1 MQPARYSLGSLI
13 RHRRLSMGLSQG
25 ELADRAGVS
34 ARSLR
39 DIEAGRV
46 ARPRASSLRRL
57 ASALG
62 FTGDD
67 LHALLET
74 VQPAARPAD
83 AEPLHIGV
91 LGPPVIRNGDRPVEI
106 RSAMRRELLGLLALQ
121 PGQRVSREEI
131 VDVLWGDRPPRT
143 WQALV
148 QGHVAALRGLLQ
160 PEPRRRPSAS
170 IITLDRGGY
179 TLEVVRGRLD
189 LAEFDDLA
197 RRAGEARATADPRA
211 ALELWD
217 RALRLWRGPVLA
229 DTGSRLRHHPL
240 AAALN
245 QRHMAVAL
253 AFADSAL
260 ENGSFSSA
268 ADHLLR
274 LAADEP
280 LHEGLHAR
288 LILAVAGGGDQA
300 GALRLFAD
308 LRRRLAEELG
318 VEPGRELRTAHLRVL
333 RQELPAPRA
342 ADRGVPPAVLGGV
355 ALPETPRDP
364 NTGAGAEQE
373 RGAAPLG
380 NTGHPTTAP
389 AAPSET
395 RAEAVPA
402 QLPLDARGFAG
413 RTTELARLDAHLA
426 AAGHSP
432 TALTILAVSGTAG
445 VGKTTLALHWAHRV
459 RDRFPDG
466 QLYLNLRGFDPTAA
480 AIEPAEAILSFL
492 DALGVPPQR
501 VPPGFEAQAGL
512 YRSLLANRRVLVVVD
527 NARDVEQ
534 VRPLLPGSPSCLV
547 VVTSRDQMSG
557 LVAIEGGYPLTL
569 GLLSASEGREL
580 VVRRLGAERSGAE
593 PRAVDEIVAQC
604 AGLPL
609 ALAVVTARAVM
620 NPQFSLATLAGE
632 LRAVQGGL
640 DAFHGG
646 DPATQ
651 VRTVFSWSYRTL
663 SSEAAR
669 LFRLLALHAG
679 PDIGV
684 GAAACLAGATEDR
697 VRPLLAE
704 LSRAHLISEH
714 LPGRY
719 TFHDLLRLY
728 AAERNREEDGE
739 DERAGAIHRL
749 YDHYVQAT
757 NVAAGLLYPNMIRL
771 PSAAPPTGRVPVG
784 RGGALAW
791 LDAEHLNLVAAVTH
805 AEEYGQRAA
814 AWRLAD
820 GLRGYFARRRHSV
833 HWFAVAEAGLSA
845 ARAEGDLQAQAAL
858 HLSTAHAYNVTAR
871 RQQALAHLGRA
882 LDLSRRVGWREGHA
896 IALTNIGSVQMDL
909 GRLDE
914 AKTSLLRSLDLRRQ
928 GGHDGNDAMTYNNLG
943 ELERMRGRLGAATRH
958 LDRAMEEWRRLGLS
972 AGLVTTLETI
982 GQVHYDLG
990 HLAVGAAHL
999 NRALRVANLIGDNAS
1014 RAYTLVFLSC
1024 IHRDAG
1030 RLSEAVECA
1039 RAALRLSDDLT
1050 HRYRD
1055 CVRHNALAGC
1065 YHDLGQHSEAI
1076 DHYSRGLRL
1085 ARDAPTRYSESEAL
1099 VGLALV
1105 NTRIGNHDEARGFAH
1120 DALAI
1125 ARQADFR
1132 VREGQALTALAEV
1145 RLREGDHAEAAEQ
1158 ARHAIDLHR
1167 ETGHRLGEARA
1178 LMLLGTASHRLQGP
1192 ASAQRHW
1199 RKALAL
1205 FTDIG
1210 TPEAGRLRE
1219 LIGGNGDAAPAG
1231 VVQL

>member
-13 RHRRLSMGLSQG
+13 RHRRLSVGLSQG

-67 LHALLET
+67 LRALLET

-83 AEPLHIGV
+83 VEPLHIGV

-106 RSAMRRELLGLLALQ
+106 RSVMRRELLGLLALQ
-121 PGQRVSREEI
+121 PGHRVSREEI

-143 WQALV
+143 CQALV

-160 PEPRRRPSAS
+160 PEGRHRPSAS
-170 IITLDRGGY
+170 ISTLDRGGY
-179 TLEVVRGRLD
+179 MLEVVRGRLD
-189 LAEFDDLA
+189 IAEFDDLA
-197 RRAGEARATADPRA
+197 RRAGEARAAANPRT

-245 QRHMAVAL
+245 QRRMTVAL

-260 ENGSFSSA
+260 ENGSVSSA

-308 LRRRLAEELG
+308 LRRRLADELG

-333 RQELPAPRA
+333 RQELPALRT
-342 ADRGVPPAVLGGV
+342 ADRGAPPVVLGGV
-355 ALPETPRDP
+355 ALPETSSDP
-364 NTGAGAEQE
+364 DTGAEAEQE
-373 RGAAPLG
+373 LGAAPLG
-380 NTGHPTTAP
+380 NAGHSAP
-389 AAPSET
+389 AAPSGT

-426 AAGHSP
+426 AANHSP

-512 YRSLLANRRVLVVVD
+512 YRSLLANRRVLVVLD

-534 VRPLLPGSPSCLV
+534 VRPLLPGSPNCLV

-557 LVAIEGGYPLTL
+557 LVAIDGGCPLTL

-580 VVRRLGAERSGAE
+580 VVRRLGAERAGAE

-609 ALAVVTARAVM
+609 ALAVVAARAVM
-620 NPQFSLATLAGE
+620 NPQFSLATLARE

-663 SSEAAR
+663 SAEAAR
-669 LFRLLALHAG
+669 LFRLLALHPG

-684 GAAACLAGATEDR
+684 GAAACLAGAAEDR

-714 LPGRY
+714 MPGRY

-739 DERAGAIHRL
+739 DERAGAVQRL

-771 PSAAPPTGRVPVG
+771 PSTAPPTGRVPVG

-791 LDAEHLNLVAAVTH
+791 LDAEHMNLVAAVTH

-871 RQQALAHLGRA
+871 RRQALAHLGRA

-909 GRLDE
+909 GRLEE

-928 GGHDGNDAMTYNNLG
+928 GGHDGNDAMTHNNLG

-972 AGLVTTLETI
+972 VGLVTTLETI
-982 GQVHYDLG
+982 GQVHWDLG
-990 HLAVGAAHL
+990 HLAVGTAHL
-999 NRALRVANLIGDNAS
+999 NRALRVARLIGDDAS
-1014 RAYTLVFLSC
+1014 RANSLIILSS

-1039 RAALRLSDDLT
+1039 RAGLRLNDDLT

-1055 CVRHNALAGC
+1055 CAGHNALAGC
-1065 YHDLGQHSEAI
+1065 YHDLGHHSEAI
-1076 DHYSRGLRL
+1076 DHYRRGLRL
-1085 ARDAPTRYSESEAL
+1085 AREAPTRYSESEAL

-1105 NTRIGNHDEARGFAH
+1105 NTRIGNHDEARGFAR
-1120 DALAI
+1120 DALDI

-1145 RLREGDHAEAAEQ
+1145 HLREGDHAEAAEQ

-1167 ETGHRLGEARA
+1167 DTGHRLGEGRA
-1178 LMLLGTASHRLQGP
+1178 LMLLGTASHRLHGP
-1192 ASAQRHW
+1192 ASAQHHW

-1219 LIGGNGDAAPAG
+1219 LIGGSGDAAPAD
-1231 VVQL
+1231 VFQL

>member
-1 MQPARYSLGSLI
+1 MQPARHSLGSLI
-13 RHRRLSMGLSQG
+13 RQRRLSSGLSQG
-25 ELADRAGVS
+25 ELAILAGVS

-39 DIEAGRV
+39 DIEADRV
-46 ARPRASSLRRL
+46 ARPRASSLHRL

-62 FTGDD
+62 LTGDD
-67 LHALLET
+67 LRALLET
-74 VQPAARPAD
+74 VRPAARPVD
-83 AEPLHIGV
+83 AVPFHIGV
-91 LGPPVIRNGDRPVEI
+91 LGPLVIRDGDRPVEI
-106 RSAMRRELLGLLALQ
+106 RSATRRDLLGLLALQ
-121 PGQRVSREEI
+121 PGQRVPRDEL

-143 WQALV
+143 YAAMV

-160 PEPRRRPSAS
+160 PERRRRPAAS
-170 IITLDRGGY
+170 IVTLERGGY
-179 TLEVVRGRLD
+179 MLETVPGALD
-189 LAEFDDLA
+189 LAEFDDLV
-197 RRAGEARATADPRA
+197 RRARDTRATADRRA
-211 ALELWD
+211 ALDLSD
-217 RALRLWRGPVLA
+217 QALRLWRGPVLA

-240 AAALN
+240 SAALN
-245 QRHMAVAL
+245 QRRMAAAL

-260 ENGSFSSA
+260 VNGSFSIA
-268 ADHLLR
+268 ADHLRR

-288 LILAVAGGGDQA
+288 LILAMAGGGDQA

-318 VEPGRELRTAHLRVL
+318 VEPGPELRAAHLRVL
-333 RQELPAPRA
+333 RQELPVPGSAAP
-342 ADRGVPPAVLGGV
+342 DTLPAVLGAV
-355 ALPETPRDP
+355 ALPEAAHTAP
-364 NTGAGAEQE
+364 GAEQE
-373 RGAAPLG
+373 RGGGLLTG
-380 NTGHPTTAP
+380 TGHPSA
-389 AAPSET
+389 AAPSQT
-395 RAEAVPA
+395 RAEAVAVPA

-413 RTTELARLDAHLA
+413 RTAELARLDAHLA
-426 AAGHSP
+426 AVGHSP
-432 TALTILAVSGTAG
+432 TALTILVVSGTAG

-466 QLYLNLRGFDPTAA
+466 QLYLNLRGFDPAAA
-480 AIEPAEAILSFL
+480 AIEPAEAIRSFL
-492 DALGVPPQR
+492 DALGVPPHR
-501 VPPGFEAQAGL
+501 VPPGFEAQTGL
-512 YRSLLANRRVLVVVD
+512 YRSLLANRRILVVLD

-557 LVAIEGGYPLTL
+557 LVAIEGGCPLTL
-569 GLLSASEGREL
+569 GLLSTSEGREL
-580 VVRRLGAERSGAE
+580 VVRRLGAERPGAE
-593 PRAVDEIVAQC
+593 PRAVDEIIAQC

-620 NPQFSLATLAGE
+620 NPRFSLASLAGE

-663 SSEAAR
+663 SAEAAR
-669 LFRLLALHAG
+669 LFRLLALHPG

-684 GAAACLAGATEDR
+684 NAAVCLAGVTEDR

-714 LPGRY
+714 VAGRY

-739 DERAGAIHRL
+739 AERAAATQRL

-757 NVAAGLLYPNMIRL
+757 YAAARTLYPNMIRL
-771 PSAAPPTGRVPVG
+771 PSTVPAAGLDPAGH
-784 RGGALAW
+784 GGALAW
-791 LDAEHLNLVAAVTH
+791 LDAEHPNLVAAVTH
-805 AEEYGQRAA
+805 AAEYGQRPA

-833 HWFAVAEAGLSA
+833 HWFAVAEAGLAA
-845 ARAEGDLQAQAAL
+845 ARAESDLQAQAAL
-858 HLSTAHAYNVTAR
+858 HLSTAHAYNIMAN
-871 RQQALAHLGRA
+871 RQEALAHLGRA
-882 LDLSRRVGWREGHA
+882 LDMSRRAGWREGQA
-896 IALTNIGSVQMDL
+896 VALTNTGSVQMDL
-909 GRLDE
+909 GRLEE
-914 AKTSLLRSLDLRRQ
+914 AGASLLSSLDLSRQ
-928 GGHDGNDAMTYNNLG
+928 GGDDGSDVMTHNNLG
-943 ELERMRGRLGAATRH
+943 ELERMRGRLRAATRH
-958 LDRAMEEWRRLGLS
+958 LDRAMEKGRRLGVS
-972 AGLVTTLETI
+972 AGLVTTLETT

-990 HLAVGAAHL
+990 HLASSAAYL
-999 NRALRVANLIGDNAS
+999 NRALRFARLIGDDANRVNS
-1014 RAYTLVFLSC
+1014 LVFLSY

-1030 RLSEAVECA
+1030 RLIEAVECA
-1039 RAALRLSDDLT
+1039 RVALRLSEDLT
-1050 HRYRD
+1050 YRHRD
-1055 CVRHNALAGC
+1055 CAGHNALAAC
-1065 YHDLGQHSEAI
+1065 YHDLGRHAEAI
-1076 DHYSRGLRL
+1076 DHYRSGLRL
-1085 ARDAPTRYSESEAL
+1085 AQEAAIRYSESEAL

-1120 DALAI
+1120 DALAL

-1132 VREGQALTALAEV
+1132 VREGQVLTVLAETH
-1145 RLREGDHAEAAEQ
+1145 LREGDHAEAAEH

-1178 LMLLGTASHRLQGP
+1178 LTLLGTASHRLHGP
-1192 ASAQRHW
+1192 GSALCHW
-1199 RKALAL
+1199 GEALAL

-1219 LIGGNGDAAPAG
+1219 LIGGSGDAAPG
-1231 VVQL
+1231 VPRP